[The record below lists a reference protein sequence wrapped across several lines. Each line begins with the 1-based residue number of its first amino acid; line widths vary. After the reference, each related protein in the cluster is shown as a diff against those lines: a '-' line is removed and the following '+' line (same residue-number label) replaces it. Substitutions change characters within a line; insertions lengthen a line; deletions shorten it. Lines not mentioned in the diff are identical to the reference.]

1 ITNFNYR
8 FSRGVFMNKHTVFVA
23 GKRFI
28 LLSEDSEEYV
38 QNLAS
43 EVSRT
48 INEISEANPKLE
60 SRSCAILCAL
70 DYADD
75 KNKETQRIKSIN
87 DKAKAVIENADKHA
101 KEIKDLKE
109 KIKYKN
115 DTIAKLQAQVSEL
128 EQQLKTKA
136 EPKAE
141 QNTVEKAVEKTEQK
155 PVQQVNP
162 QKTQPQKAEPQKKK
176 RHEHPHEN
184 PYKAQA
190 LEKKTEKIENKGY
203 TPLRQISLF
212 ENEE

>member
-1 ITNFNYR
+1 
-8 FSRGVFMNKHTVFVA
+8 MNKHTVFVA

-28 LLSEDSEEYV
+28 LLSEDNEEYV
-38 QNLAS
+38 QKLAS

-48 INEISEANPKLE
+48 INEISEANPKME

-75 KNKETQRIKSIN
+75 KNKETQRIKSISE
-87 DKAKAVIENADKHA
+87 KAKSVIENADKHA

-115 DTIAKLQAQVSEL
+115 ETIAKLQAQVSEL
-128 EQQLKTKA
+128 EQQLKSTA
-136 EPKAE
+136 EPKTE
-141 QNTVEKAVEKTEQK
+141 QKAVEKTEQK
-155 PVQQVNP
+155 PVQQENT
-162 QKTQPQKAEPQKKK
+162 QKKQPQKAEPQKKK
-176 RHEHPHEN
+176 RHQHSHEN

>member
-1 ITNFNYR
+1 
-8 FSRGVFMNKHTVFVA
+8 MNKHTVFVA

-48 INEISEANPKLE
+48 INEISEANPKME

-75 KNKETQRIKSIN
+75 KNKETQRIKSIS
-87 DKAKAVIENADKHA
+87 DKAKAVIDNADKHA

-141 QNTVEKAVEKTEQK
+141 QKTVEKTEQK
-155 PVQQVNP
+155 PVQQENP
-162 QKTQPQKAEPQKKK
+162 QKNHPQNAQPQKKK
-176 RHEHPHEN
+176 RHQHPHEN
-184 PYKAQA
+184 PYKAQT

-203 TPLRQISLF
+203 TPVRQISLF

>member
-1 ITNFNYR
+1 
-8 FSRGVFMNKHTVFVA
+8 MNKHTVFVA

-48 INEISEANPKLE
+48 INEISEANPKME

-75 KNKETQRIKSIN
+75 KNNATQRIKSIS
-87 DKAKAVIENADKHA
+87 DKAKAVIDNADKHA

-141 QNTVEKAVEKTEQK
+141 QKTVEKTEQK
-155 PVQQVNP
+155 PVQQENP
-162 QKTQPQKAEPQKKK
+162 QKNHPQNAQPQKKK
-176 RHEHPHEN
+176 RHQHPHEN
-184 PYKAQA
+184 PYKAQT

-203 TPLRQISLF
+203 TPVRQISLF

>member
-1 ITNFNYR
+1 
-8 FSRGVFMNKHTVFVA
+8 MNKHTVFVA

-48 INEISEANPKLE
+48 INEISEANPKME

-75 KNKETQRIKSIN
+75 KNKETQRIKSIS
-87 DKAKAVIENADKHA
+87 DKAKAVIDNADKHA

-141 QNTVEKAVEKTEQK
+141 QKPVEKIEEK
-155 PVQQVNP
+155 PIQQENP
-162 QKTQPQKAEPQKKK
+162 QKNQPPKAESQKKK
-176 RHEHPHEN
+176 RHQHPHEN
-184 PYKAQA
+184 PYKAQT

-203 TPLRQISLF
+203 TPVRQISLF

>member
-1 ITNFNYR
+1 
-8 FSRGVFMNKHTVFVA
+8 MNKHTVFVA

-75 KNKETQRIKSIN
+75 KNKETQRIKSISE
-87 DKAKAVIENADKHA
+87 KAKSVIENADKHA

-128 EQQLKTKA
+128 EQQLKSKSEEKPKATA

-141 QNTVEKAVEKTEQK
+141 QKTVEKAEEK
-155 PVQQVNP
+155 PVQSEKQ
-162 QKTQPQKAEPQKKK
+162 QKNQPQKAEPQKKK